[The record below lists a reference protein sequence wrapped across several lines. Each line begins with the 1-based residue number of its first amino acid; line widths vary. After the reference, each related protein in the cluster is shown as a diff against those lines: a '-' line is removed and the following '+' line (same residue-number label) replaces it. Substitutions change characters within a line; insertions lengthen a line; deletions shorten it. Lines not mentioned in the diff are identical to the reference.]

1 LRQDLTQE
9 ALIHLWRVERE
20 RPGQTTSWY
29 LQSCRFCLQ
38 HYLAS
43 GKSVDSIKRRAAQV
57 PLFEEDSEA
66 AEMFEQ
72 FTGECR
78 ELSHACARDIV
89 SSISRRLKPKERAV
103 LHCLADG
110 LSTRD
115 IAKRLNLSSPTV
127 TKYRRNIAGFAAKLG
142 IAKAGGC
149 NALVHFRLASA
160 APPRNDPGSS
170 QKATKETKI
179 RSVLRSLEIRSRRD
193 FCNILAIFDEV
204 CDRVCDEVSL

>member
-1 LRQDLTQE
+1 MATPRPLIEEKRVLELIDRIVCSLASERGLRQDLTQE

-57 PLFEEDSEA
+57 PLFEEESEA
-66 AEMFEQ
+66 SEMFEQ

-89 SSISRRLKPKERAV
+89 SSIARRLKPKERAV

-142 IAKAGGC
+142 IAEGR
-149 NALVHFRLASA
+149 RLQCV
-160 APPRNDPGSS
+160 SS
-170 QKATKETKI
+170 LPA
-179 RSVLRSLEIRSRRD
+179 
-193 FCNILAIFDEV
+193 
-204 CDRVCDEVSL
+204 RVCRAAA